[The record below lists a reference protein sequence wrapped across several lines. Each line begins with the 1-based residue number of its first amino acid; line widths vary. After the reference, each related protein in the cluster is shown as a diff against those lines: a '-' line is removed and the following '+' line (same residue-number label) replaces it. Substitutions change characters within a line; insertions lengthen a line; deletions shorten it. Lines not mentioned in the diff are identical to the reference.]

1 MVCSCKTP
9 GGQGLKERTANQA
22 SLVRAGTHVE
32 GRIRRVK
39 FANSGGFDHFCAN
52 RGQNHRHLQT
62 PPSRSPFAGGP
73 FRETA
78 VEGGPRSRS
87 GHSSGRRR
95 PSSRPPSRLHLCL
108 RPATPSR
115 PAPKRHSSSRTE
127 RPSSRYAGTYVSTS
141 PIAFFGRAFL
151 ISPRGSFSRI
161 QDAPRA
167 IIPDTL
173 LSYRSHN
180 SCSPGVIHFSERVF
194 DAMLHFYERLSRDFR
209 IFMSESEAKRL
220 CLTDTPVKCSQH

>member
-39 FANSGGFDHFCAN
+39 FANDGGFDHDL
-52 RGQNHRHLQT
+52 RRSGQNRRHLQT
-62 PPSRSPFAGGP
+62 PPSRSPFARGP

-78 VEGGPRSRS
+78 VESGPRSRS

-95 PSSRPPSRLHLCL
+95 PSSRSPSRLHLRH

-115 PAPKRHSSSRTE
+115 PAPKRHSSSQTE
-127 RPSSRYAGTYVSTS
+127 RPSSRYARTYVSTS

-151 ISPRGSFSRI
+151 ISIGRTI
-161 QDAPRA
+161 AVHQA
-167 IIPDTL
+167 L
-173 LSYRSHN
+173 Y
-180 SCSPGVIHFSERVF
+180 
-194 DAMLHFYERLSRDFR
+194 
-209 IFMSESEAKRL
+209 IFMSDFSTQVYTFMSEFFAFL
-220 CLTDTPVKCSQH
+220 YTFMSDFSEFFAFS

>member
-39 FANSGGFDHFCAN
+39 FANGGGFDHFCAN
-52 RGQNHRHLQT
+52 RGQNSRHLQT
-62 PPSRSPFAGGP
+62 PPLLSPFARDP

-95 PSSRPPSRLHLCL
+95 PSRGHRRVCICASAPPRPRGPHRSG
-108 RPATPSR
+108 
-115 PAPKRHSSSRTE
+115 HSSSRTE

-161 QDAPRA
+161 QDTPRA

-180 SCSPGVIHFSERVF
+180 SCSPGVIHFYERVF
-194 DAMLHFYERLSRDFR
+194 DAMLHFYERVFRLSLHFYERLSRVFR
-209 IFMSESEAKRL
+209 IFMSEF
-220 CLTDTPVKCSQH
+220 

>member
-1 MVCSCKTP
+1 MRGQECTLGCVFRRAIFTN
-9 GGQGLKERTANQA
+9 GGD
-22 SLVRAGTHVE
+22 
-32 GRIRRVK
+32 
-39 FANSGGFDHFCAN
+39 FDHFCAN
-52 RGQNHRHLQT
+52 RGQNRRHSQT
-62 PPSRSPFAGGP
+62 PPSRSPFARGP

-87 GHSSGRRR
+87 GHSTGRKQ
-95 PSSRPPSRLHLCL
+95 PPSRPPSRLHLRL

-141 PIAFFGRAFL
+141 LIAFFGRTFL
-151 ISPRGSFSRI
+151 VSPRGSFSRI

-180 SCSPGVIHFSERVF
+180 SCSPGVIHFYERVF
-194 DAMLHFYERLSRDFR
+194 DAGLHFYERVFRLSLHFYERLSRVFR
-209 IFMSESEAKRL
+209 IFMSEF
-220 CLTDTPVKCSQH
+220 

>member
-1 MVCSCKTP
+1 M
-9 GGQGLKERTANQA
+9 
-22 SLVRAGTHVE
+22 
-32 GRIRRVK
+32 
-39 FANSGGFDHFCAN
+39 
-52 RGQNHRHLQT
+52 QT
-62 PPSRSPFAGGP
+62 PPSLSPFARGP

-87 GHSSGRRR
+87 GHSAGLRR
-95 PSSRPPSRLHLCL
+95 PSSRSPSRLHLRL

-115 PAPKRHSSSRTE
+115 PAPKRHSSSRIE
-127 RPSSRYAGTYVSTS
+127 RPSSRYARTHVSTS

-180 SCSPGVIHFSERVF
+180 SCSPGVIHFYERVF
-194 DAMLHFYERLSRDFR
+194 RLSLHFYERLFRDFR
-209 IFMSESEAKRL
+209 IFMSELEGKQAR
-220 CLTDTPVKCSQH
+220 LTDRPVKCSQR

>member
-1 MVCSCKTP
+1 MKTRGFAWQAGAP
-9 GGQGLKERTANQA
+9 GPKLRMA
-22 SLVRAGTHVE
+22 
-32 GRIRRVK
+32 
-39 FANSGGFDHFCAN
+39 
-52 RGQNHRHLQT
+52 
-62 PPSRSPFAGGP
+62 PSRSPFARGP

-78 VEGGPRSRS
+78 VEGGPRSQS

-95 PSSRPPSRLHLCL
+95 PSSRSPSRLHLRL
-108 RPATPSR
+108 RPATPSQ

-141 PIAFFGRAFL
+141 LIAFFGRAFL

-173 LSYRSHN
+173 LSCRSHN
-180 SCSPGVIHFSERVF
+180 SCSPGVIHFLERVF
-194 DAMLHFYERLSRDFR
+194 DAMLHFYERLFR
-209 IFMSESEAKRL
+209 VFRTFISEFEAKRSL
-220 CLTDTPVKCSQH
+220 LTDTPVKCSVLNVRSI